1 MNHKTLMSEF
11 VRLAELW
18 SDDSFIRDA
27 KSNEFSYSQ
36 AREKILCLADYFEM
50 LGVKRCDRVIIVS
63 PNHIMMPLSMYAIN
77 SLGAIAVVINDQTRR
92 ETLKIIVDEVEPAL
106 ILCQQ
111 DLVDEHKALASCPAV
126 GLDDLFKVDHKSD
139 MGKRVFLGC
148 SDDPA
153 LMIYTSGSTGKP
165 KGVVLSNDNIIFVTE
180 KIQARLEY
188 RNTDVIGVFLPL
200 SFDYGLYQVFL
211 SALSGACLFLS
222 DASCAGPALAMT
234 LKNNNISVFPGVP
247 HLFGI
252 LAQFLSR
259 KNIDLSA
266 IRLCT
271 NTGAHLPATQ
281 IQQLNKH
288 LPSAQ
293 IAPMYGLTECKR
305 VSILTPAELSRKPGS
320 VGRALDET
328 EVLIVDDNGKVLPP
342 GEVGELVI
350 VGRHLALGYWRS
362 VAETALRYRA
372 HPNGIGRAL
381 YSGDNF
387 RMDSDGYLY
396 YVGRRDE
403 QIKRNGF
410 RINRL
415 EIESVAMALSGIQN
429 ACVLQ
434 HNDKLILFVE
444 FCEEPINIPDIMKY
458 LSANLESYKVPDL
471 IEVLD
476 QFPVSNNGKINRKAI
491 EMSLA

>member
-1 MNHKTLMSEF
+1 MTNKTLMSEF
-11 VRLAELW
+11 AGLADRW
-18 SDDSFIRDA
+18 SGASFLRDT
-27 KSNEFSYSQ
+27 KNNEFSYSQ
-36 AREKILCLADYFEM
+36 ARDKILSLADYFQS
-50 LGVKRCDRVIIVS
+50 LGVKRCDRVIIIS
-63 PNHIMMPLSMYAIN
+63 PNHILIPLSLYAIN
-77 SLGAIAVVINDQTRR
+77 ALGAIAVIINDQTLPA
-92 ETLKIIVDEVEPAL
+92 TLKIIADEVEPAL
-106 ILCQQ
+106 ILCQKEMYEDHKLLANCPSVSLE
-111 DLVDEHKALASCPAV
+111 DLVLV
-126 GLDDLFKVDHKSD
+126 KSETEISQ
-139 MGKRVFLGC
+139 RNFIGC

-180 KIQARLEY
+180 KIQARLAY
-188 RNTDVIGVFLPL
+188 QASDVIGLFLPL

-211 SALSGACLFLS
+211 AALSGACLFLS

-247 HLFGI
+247 HLYGI

-259 KNIDLSA
+259 KKINLST

-271 NTGAHLPATQ
+271 NTGAHLAATQ
-281 IQQLNKH
+281 IRQLNEY
-288 LPSAQ
+288 LPSAK
-293 IAPMYGLTECKR
+293 IAAMYGLTECKR
-305 VSILTPAELSRKPGS
+305 VSILTPDELAQKPGS

-328 EVLIVDDNGKVLPP
+328 DVFIVDDNGKILPP
-342 GEVGELVI
+342 GEIGELVI

-372 HPNGIGRAL
+372 HPCGIGRAL

-387 RMDSDGYLY
+387 RMDAEGYLY

-415 EIESVAMALSGIQN
+415 EIENIAMTMNGIQN
-429 ACVLQ
+429 ACLLQ
-434 HNDKLILFVE
+434 HNNKLILFIE
-444 FCEEPINIPDIMKY
+444 FCEKPINIVDIMKF
-458 LSANLESYKVPDL
+458 LAANLESYKVPDA

>member
-1 MNHKTLMSEF
+1 MEDRTLMNEFSGLADRWSE
-11 VRLAELW
+11 AP
-18 SDDSFIRDA
+18 FIRDS
-27 KSNEFSYSQ
+27 KNNEFSYLQ
-36 AREKILCLADYFEM
+36 ARNKVLSLVAYFRS
-50 LGVKRCDRVIIVS
+50 LGVNRCDRVIIIS
-63 PNHIMMPLSMYAIN
+63 PNHILIPLSLYAIN
-77 SLGAIAVVINDQTRR
+77 ALGAIAVIINDQTRR
-92 ETLKIIVDEVEPAL
+92 ETLKIIADEVDPAL
-106 ILCQQ
+106 ILFQKELL
-111 DLVDEHKALASCPAV
+111 DDHKLLVNCPSV
-126 GLDDLFKVDHKSD
+126 SLDDLAIINIDPELKGQKFV
-139 MGKRVFLGC
+139 GC
-148 SDDPA
+148 CDDPA
-153 LMIYTSGSTGKP
+153 LIIYTSGSTGKP
-165 KGVVLSNDNIIFVTE
+165 KGVVLTNDNIIFVSQ
-180 KIQARLEY
+180 KIQARLAY
-188 RNTDVIGVFLPL
+188 QINDVIGLFLPL

-211 SALSGACLFLS
+211 AALSGACLFLS
-222 DASCAGPALAMT
+222 DSSCAGPALAMT

-259 KNIDLSA
+259 KKVNLSA

-271 NTGAHLPATQ
+271 NTGAHLAATQ
-281 IQQLNKH
+281 IRQLNEY
-288 LPSAQ
+288 LPNAR

-305 VSILTPAELSRKPGS
+305 VSILTPDELVKKPGS

-328 EVLIVDDNGKVLPP
+328 NVFIVGDNGEILPP
-342 GEVGELVI
+342 GQIGELVI

-362 VAETALRYRA
+362 EAETALRYRA
-372 HPNGIGRAL
+372 HPSGVGRAL

-387 RMDSDGYLY
+387 RMDADGYLY

-415 EIESVAMALSGIQN
+415 EIENAAMAMDGIQN
-429 ACVLQ
+429 ACLLQ
-434 HNDKLILFVE
+434 HNDKLILFIE
-444 FCEEPINIPDIMKY
+444 FCETPIDNLEIIRF
-458 LSANLESYKVPDL
+458 LAANLEPYKVPDA